1 MPDYSEMLK
10 NTSLVFF
17 CSHAASEGSI
27 RPNVPAA
34 IEIGGIQIK
43 DKPDALPKNL
53 EEFLGNATD
62 GAILLSL
69 GSNVQGS
76 HIKSDTVEKMFK
88 VHSKL
93 KQRVVWKWEDL
104 DRVPGKSDNIL
115 YSRWLPQDD
124 ILAHPNI
131 KLFINHAGKGGIT
144 ESQYHGKPMLSL
156 PVFGDQPSN
165 AFAMVKNGFGLT
177 LSLLNLEEKPFKD
190 AIEEILSNPQYSQKV
205 ALFSSLYRDR
215 PKSARDSLI
224 YWTEYVI
231 RHHGAAHLQSPLVH
245 MDFIAANN
253 LDICVLFTAIFVG
266 LLIILRALVKLVFK
280 VLIPK
285 LSKITKVKKH

>member
-27 RPNVPAA
+27 RPNLPAA

-43 DKPDALPKNL
+43 DKPDALPKKL

-76 HIKSDTVEKMFK
+76 HIKSDTVEMMFK
-88 VHSKL
+88 VLSKL

-156 PVFGDQPSN
+156 PVFGDQPSRTLSESESLAPN
-165 AFAMVKNGFGLT
+165 HFNVGCEGFGRT
-177 LSLLNLEEKPFKD
+177 RTQCDGGHRFGTN
-190 AIEEILSNPQYSQKV
+190 NYPQEYK
-205 ALFSSLYRDR
+205 SS
-215 PKSARDSLI
+215 S
-224 YWTEYVI
+224 
-231 RHHGAAHLQSPLVH
+231 GANDQGG
-245 MDFIAANN
+245 N
-253 LDICVLFTAIFVG
+253 
-266 LLIILRALVKLVFK
+266 
-280 VLIPK
+280 
-285 LSKITKVKKH
+285 

>member
-53 EEFLGNATD
+53 KEFLGNATN

-76 HIKSDTVEKMFK
+76 HIKSDTVEKMFN
-88 VHSKL
+88 VLSKL
-93 KQRVVWKWEDL
+93 KQRVIWKWEDL
-104 DRVPGKSDNIL
+104 DNIPGKSDNIL

-190 AIEEILSNPQYSQKV
+190 AIEEILSNTQYSQKV
-205 ALFSSLYRDR
+205 AMFSSLYRDR
-215 PKSARDSLI
+215 PKSARESVI

-253 LDICVLFTAIFVG
+253 FDIYVLFTTIFVG
-266 LLIILRALVKLVFK
+266 LIIILKALVKLFFK